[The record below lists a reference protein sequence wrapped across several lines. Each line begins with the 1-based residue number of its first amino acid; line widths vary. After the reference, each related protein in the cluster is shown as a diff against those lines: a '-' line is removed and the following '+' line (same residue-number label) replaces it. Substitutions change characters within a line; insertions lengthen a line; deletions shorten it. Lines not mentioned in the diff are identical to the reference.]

1 MIDIGDLTTRNAW
14 RAPGRDAIID
24 VPNGRRLTF
33 AQLEERANR
42 LAHGLRDELGIAPGE
57 RVAILSTN
65 AAEIAETFF
74 ACAKAGL
81 VAMPLNWR
89 LAVPEQAR
97 ILADG
102 EPAALIYNHDF
113 AADVVELQRRNDIA
127 HWIEFA
133 PGSDSTY
140 EELLARGSAEVPS
153 WSAETGGERPVLHP
167 LHGRHHRH
175 LEGRPPQPRGVLRG
189 HGQPGRGG
197 ADRGRRRLHAA
208 GPDVPHPCR
217 AGDDLPRSRQAGRA
231 DELRAARDAAG
242 DRGASG

>member
-1 MIDIGDLTTRNAW
+1 MIDIGDLTTRAAW

-24 VPNGRRLTF
+24 VPNGRRLSF

-42 LAHGLRDELGIAPGE
+42 LARGLRDELGIGPGE

-102 EPAALIYNHDF
+102 EPAALISNREF
-113 AADVVELQRRNDIA
+113 AAEVGELQGRNDIA

-133 PGSDSTY
+133 PGADSAY
-140 EELLARGSAEVPS
+140 EELLAHCIETIPRFAVPRYVRIVDALPKTPS
-153 WSAETGGERPVLHP
+153 
-167 LHGRHHRH
+167 HRIQKFK
-175 LEGRPPQPRGVLRG
+175 LRSEGITPDTV
-189 HGQPGRGG
+189 
-197 ADRGRRRLHAA
+197 DREALGIR
-208 GPDVPHPCR
+208 V
-217 AGDDLPRSRQAGRA
+217 PRS
-231 DELRAARDAAG
+231 
-242 DRGASG
+242 